1 MKDLGFTDDFA
12 GMIINL
18 SKSFDL
24 PLSVIIEKLAMHRLA
39 TVSAEIDYYE
49 IPGPEHVS
57 EFAENEEGPL
67 VGRELFNL
75 IYNMRLNELKTEH
88 SRPKEL
94 TQQEK
99 ELREEIKRLQES
111 GEIGQVETEW
121 ENDN

>member
-1 MKDLGFTDDFA
+1 MEKVFSEWFSGI
-12 GMIINL
+12 IINL
-18 SKSFDL
+18 SKKFDL
-24 PLSVIIEKLAMHRLA
+24 PLSAVIEKLAVHRIA
-39 TVSAEIDYYE
+39 TVTAELDYYKTLR
-49 IPGPEHVS
+49 PEQVAEFVDVS
-57 EFAENEEGPL
+57 GEPL
-67 VGRELFNL
+67 MGKELFSL